1 MRSNAEYL
9 QDVISNYRNLDELTT
24 LAPIAIYDLN
34 QMVAFSSK
42 EYKRA
47 RGIQAQEGNC
57 GLPDELGQY
66 FQSQSI
72 KEQEE
77 IIRSRI
83 PSYSINF
90 NYYEGVVQPYTT
102 NKKPLINPDNDEAAG
117 LYVELRKILYTNLKF
132 SLLKALKVYDFSVNA
147 DYRKYNLSKR
157 EKQVVFLFIHGL
169 TSQEIASVI
178 STAENKNISKS
189 AIDAVFANQL
199 RIKFDAYTR
208 DGLYDKLISLGFYQV
223 IPQDLMVNIKLPAGH
238 IDVY

>member
-1 MRSNAEYL
+1 MKSNAEYL
-9 QDVISNYRNLDELTT
+9 QDVISNYSNLDELTT
-24 LAPIAIYDLN
+24 LAPIAIYNLN
-34 QMVAFSSK
+34 QVVVFSSK
-42 EYKRA
+42 EYKKV
-47 RGIQAQEGNC
+47 RGIQAQAGNC

-102 NKKPLINPDNDEAAG
+102 NKKPLINPDNNEAAG

-132 SLLKALKVYDFSVNA
+132 SILKALKVYDFSVNA

-157 EKQVVFLFIHGL
+157 EKQVIFLFIHGL

-208 DGLYDKLISLGFYQV
+208 DGLYDKLIRLGFYQV